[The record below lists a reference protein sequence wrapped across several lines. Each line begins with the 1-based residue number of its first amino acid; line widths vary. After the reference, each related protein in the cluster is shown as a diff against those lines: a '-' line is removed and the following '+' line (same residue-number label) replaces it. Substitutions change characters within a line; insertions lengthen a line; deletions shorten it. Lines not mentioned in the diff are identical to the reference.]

1 MILLIDNYDSFTFN
15 LYQLITHLGGDVQ
28 VVRNDA
34 TTVEAVVEMDP
45 AALVISPGPGTP
57 SDAGISSDIV
67 REFAG
72 KAPVFGVCLG
82 HECIAEVYG
91 GRIVQ
96 APELMHGKSSDVYH
110 AGQGVFEGISNPL
123 EAIRYHSLALDPTTL
138 PDCLD
143 VTARTA
149 NGTVMGLRHREF
161 DVEGVQFHPESVM
174 TPQGPALVRNWLQ
187 RSRLI

>member
-15 LYQLITHLGGDVQ
+15 LYQLITQLGGDVQ